1 MAESTVTISL
11 KDYNELTKAHNQIS
25 DIKRV
30 IEKDDY
36 QYGGLSSDTEKF
48 IMNLLNVEKGSAA
61 NE

>member
-1 MAESTVTISL
+1 MTETTVTISL
-11 KDYNELTKAHNQIS
+11 NEYNELTKAHNQIS

-48 IMNLLNVEKGSAA
+48 IMNLLNTEKGRAA